1 MINMRMKRFLQSG
14 GAAAIN
20 LDACPTG
27 FVTPWV
33 KAPQNV
39 GHNDLQFVLASAASE
54 KNRQAPPDPDLS
66 RRGLSWVQE
75 WLRL

>member
-1 MINMRMKRFLQSG
+1 MINMRMQRDGFFKG

-39 GHNDLQFVLASAASE
+39 GHNDLQSVLASAASE
-54 KNRQAPPDPDLS
+54 KNRQAPPT
-66 RRGLSWVQE
+66 RT
-75 WLRL
+75 